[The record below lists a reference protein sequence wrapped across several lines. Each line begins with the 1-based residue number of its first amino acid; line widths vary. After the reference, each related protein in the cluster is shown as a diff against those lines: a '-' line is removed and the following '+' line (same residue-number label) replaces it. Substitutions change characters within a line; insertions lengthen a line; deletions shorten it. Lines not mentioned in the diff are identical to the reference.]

1 MIETVVSWE
10 TDGSAE
16 RSSDPDMHEA
26 GNYRDLQGA
35 EILWRVVRTELPMYR

>member
-16 RSSDPDMHEA
+16 HSSDPDMHEA
-26 GNYRDLQGA
+26 GSYRDLQGA